1 MATADEVRDRAANDL
16 GLLRLGQ
23 SLQAQDTTRI
33 ENGYTEVYAKLKKH
47 GLATWASDADVPD
60 EIAPYVVTLVADNCL
75 GTYGV
80 SKDRFDRIK
89 LAAATALKEIR
100 QLITPDYVSQDEATG
115 F

>member
-1 MATADEVRDRAANDL
+1 MATADEVRDRAASDL

-23 SLQAQDTTRI
+23 ALQAQDSTRI
-33 ENGYTEVYAKLKKH
+33 EAGYAEIYARLKKD

-60 EIAPYVVTLVADNCL
+60 ELVQFVVSLVAENCL

-80 SKDRFDRIK
+80 SKDRFERIK
-89 LAAATALKEIR
+89 LAAVTALKDIR
-100 QLITPDYVSQDEATG
+100 RYITPDYVSQDEPVG